1 MKSIRR
7 SRRTSAIAQSQAKS
21 PEADAFAVLGEG
33 VYKDAGKKCEIHM
46 YERRYNSRGEA
57 ILLQSGCKSELDWA
71 TENSIEAALVL
82 TRYYTPRK
90 ELGATQLEIKS
101 PYIKAALKEIVQ
113 SYPGVNIKSSGPI
126 SIMGDPMCLF
136 HYRNELRIYASKV
149 RDKNAK
155 EHVTFLLQY
164 MSKVLERD
172 INSYEELMQCEGG
185 PPGIEFQN
193 LWMAFKPATLLYKKH
208 RGVDILC
215 RLRDITKVKPYQ
227 LPEYWRLESE
237 IVGYDGKDLRF
248 ASLKND
254 IKEFDGYRPLIELE
268 LFPLE
273 YHEDHE
279 NIRSTLL
286 ERGKKYITLLGIH
299 HCTYDG
305 LAELCSGQSRGWQI
319 QLGQYSTVSSCIKSE
334 HSTNIGCKIQD
345 RIIIDTK
352 EYHGEI
358 QEPKL
363 DFIQD
368 SKVIRPDLN
377 ENFLISDEELLIC
390 TDSVPGFTLTTK
402 RWALFNISNLK
413 PVEYNKDAFASLL
426 LPKNLKK
433 TLSSLLKLQE
443 VNSAQFDDFIEG
455 KGKGLIVL
463 LHGPPGVGKTFTAG
477 QSIRNLISAQ
487 E

>member
-1 MKSIRR
+1 VKADLLALSSRTCGWLLSLARSYIKSI
-7 SRRTSAIAQSQAKS
+7 
-21 PEADAFAVLGEG
+21 EV
-33 VYKDAGKKCEIHM
+33 
-46 YERRYNSRGEA
+46 
-57 ILLQSGCKSELDWA
+57 
-71 TENSIEAALVL
+71 SI
-82 TRYYTPRK
+82 
-90 ELGATQLEIKS
+90 S
-101 PYIKAALKEIVQ
+101 
-113 SYPGVNIKSSGPI
+113 
-126 SIMGDPMCLF
+126 
-136 HYRNELRIYASKV
+136 
-149 RDKNAK
+149 
-155 EHVTFLLQY
+155 
-164 MSKVLERD
+164 
-172 INSYEELMQCEGG
+172 
-185 PPGIEFQN
+185 
-193 LWMAFKPATLLYKKH
+193 
-208 RGVDILC
+208 LC
-215 RLRDITKVKPYQ
+215 RLRDITKATPHQ

-237 IVGYDGKDLRF
+237 IVGYDGKDLKF

-268 LFPLE
+268 LFPLD
-273 YHEDHE
+273 YHEDHK

-286 ERGKKYITLLGIH
+286 ERGKKYVTLLGIH

-305 LAELCSGQSRGWQI
+305 LAELCSGQSRSGLI
-319 QLGQYSTVSSCIKSE
+319 QLGQYSTVSSYIKSE

-352 EYHGEI
+352 EYYGEI

-377 ENFLISDEELLIC
+377 EHFLMSDEELLIC
-390 TDSVPGFTLTTK
+390 AESVPGFTLTTK
-402 RWALFNISNLK
+402 RWALFNISNLR

-426 LPKNLKK
+426 LPKSLKK

-443 VNSAQFDDFIEG
+443 VNSTQFDDFIEG

-477 QSIRNLISAQ
+477 QSTRNLILAQ